1 MPGAFLLMRPNRL
14 VALVSLAVIPGLAPG
29 VSRAQAVPRTDT
41 PRAGELRVTVEP
53 IITTWSDEFTPDG
66 KQPIAATLARAIPPR
81 WECFRT
87 DTLPIVRACR
97 LLTSQVQVRV
107 ERRETPLIAA
117 FGLTNR
123 LALSARLPLLRVMVR
138 QRHDSSAV
146 GSALDLLLGDST
158 YDAAPILNTPRH
170 LRYFAG
176 DSELG
181 AKYRVLAATDYATSV
196 AFVVRLPTGHQD
208 SPNDLLDI
216 PTGDHQT
223 DIEIQA
229 AQEVTLL
236 HRLWLNAAVR
246 AGWQREGTRDR
257 RVGPVSQ
264 LLLPHA
270 ALATLNWRPGKYAA
284 FDVAPLYRF
293 GRGGPFAV
301 GFTAG
306 YWTKQRDQYSY
317 RSAQDS
323 IDVATRLGAPT
334 PASVLNAG
342 TSQRWVRLGVAM
354 TYFGPDV
361 EGSFSF
367 EQTVSGSGGFEPAA
381 TVFRIVMRT
390 SRWPF

>member
-1 MPGAFLLMRPNRL
+1 MGYPSPLPPFFGSPRRFLALGTLLLLPA
-14 VALVSLAVIPGLAPG
+14 VA
-29 VSRAQAVPRTDT
+29 RAQAVPRTDT

-66 KQPIAATLARAIPPR
+66 RQPVAASLTRAIPPR

-87 DTLPIVRACR
+87 DTLRIVRACR
-97 LLTSQVQVRV
+97 LLTSQVQVRA

-123 LALSARLPLLRVMVR
+123 LALSARLPLVRVMVR

-146 GSALDLLLGDST
+146 GFALDALLGNST
-158 YDAAPILNTPRH
+158 YAFAPILNTPRH

-176 DSELG
+176 DIELG
-181 AKYRVLAATDYATSV
+181 AKYRVLAAADYATSV

-246 AGWQREGTRDR
+246 AGWQREGTRER

-270 ALATLNWRPGKYAA
+270 ALAELNWRPGKYAA
-284 FDVAPLYRF
+284 IDVAPMYRF
-293 GRGGPFAV
+293 GRPFAL
-301 GFTAG
+301 GFTVG
-306 YWTKQRDQYSY
+306 YWAKQQDEYSY
-317 RSAQDS
+317 RSVQDS
-323 IDVATRLGAPT
+323 IDVATRLGAPI
-334 PASVLNAG
+334 PASVLSPG
-342 TSQRWVRLGVAM
+342 TSQRWTRIGVAM

-367 EQTVSGSGGFEPAA
+367 ERTVSGSGGFEPAA

>member
-1 MPGAFLLMRPNRL
+1 MGYASPLPPFFRSPRRFLALGTLLLLPA
-14 VALVSLAVIPGLAPG
+14 VA
-29 VSRAQAVPRTDT
+29 RAQAVPRTDT

-53 IITTWSDEFTPDG
+53 IITTWTDEFTPDG
-66 KQPIAATLARAIPPR
+66 KQPIAASLTRAIPPR

-123 LALSARLPLLRVMVR
+123 LALSARLPLVRVMVR

-146 GSALDLLLGDST
+146 GSALDSLLGDST
-158 YDAAPILNTPRH
+158 YAFAPILNTPRH

-176 DSELG
+176 DIELG
-181 AKYRVLAATDYATSV
+181 AKYRVLAAADYATSV

-246 AGWQREGTRDR
+246 AGWQREGTRER

-270 ALATLNWRPGKYAA
+270 ALAKLNWHPGKYAA
-284 FDVAPLYRF
+284 FDVAPMYRF
-293 GRGGPFAV
+293 ARPFAL
-301 GFTAG
+301 GFTVG
-306 YWTKQRDQYSY
+306 YWAKQRDGYSY

-323 IDVATRLGAPT
+323 LDVATRLGAPVA
-334 PASVLNAG
+334 ASVLNPG
-342 TSQRWVRLGVAM
+342 TSQRWTRIGVAM

-367 EQTVSGSGGFEPAA
+367 ERTVSGSGGFEPAA